1 MAKYAE
7 HWGELLFNLDHL
19 SKQTAKKQFRQDIK
33 YSWGGMCCYC
43 RENKATSLDH
53 VVPRSRGGSN
63 LRSNLLPACR
73 SCQES
78 KGNRIDWYDWFKEQP
93 FFNQDVADL
102 ILEHT
107 QNKRFLEQDNERSN
121 HRAEVC
127 PHKSKVRGR
136 ENEQTGTGENCLT
149 PA

>member
-127 PHKSKVRGR
+127 SHKSTIRSR
-136 ENEQTGTGENCLT
+136 ENEQASTGENCLT

>member
-19 SKQTAKKQFRQDIK
+19 SKQSAKRQFRHDIR

-43 RENKATSLDH
+43 REKKATSLDH
-53 VVPRSRGGSN
+53 VVPRSKGGSN
-63 LRSNLLPACR
+63 LRSNLVPACR

-93 FFNQDVADL
+93 FFNQDAADL

-107 QNKRFLEQDNERSN
+107 QNKRILEQDNDRTE
-121 HRAEVC
+121 HRT
-127 PHKSKVRGR
+127 KVSTDSCSLRVR
-136 ENEQTGTGENCLT
+136 QNEPSGPGEDMLA

>member
-1 MAKYAE
+1 
-7 HWGELLFNLDHL
+7 
-19 SKQTAKKQFRQDIK
+19 
-33 YSWGGMCCYC
+33 MCCYC

-53 VVPRSRGGSN
+53 VTPRSRGGSN

-93 FFNQDVADL
+93 FFNQDAADL

-107 QNKRFLEQDNERSN
+107 QNKRILELDND
-121 HRAEVC
+121 RAEHRTKISTDSCSLRVLQ
-127 PHKSKVRGR
+127 
-136 ENEQTGTGENCLT
+136 NESPSTGKDLFAT
-149 PA
+149 A